1 MAGENNATT
10 IILQKGASPADIIG
24 QGEFTVTFG
33 GEPINFENKSSGDW
47 IESLDGELSGR
58 QVVIAGVFTYNSD
71 TVYRDVQ
78 TDAQSGIHDDYKLTF
93 PDGFDIAAK
102 FIPHGMSMPLPV
114 GGATTTSLSFSS
126 SGEVTYTS
134 AT

>member
-10 IILQKGASPADIIG
+10 IILQKGSTPADIVG

-47 IESLDGELSGR
+47 VESLDGELSAK
-58 QVVIAGVFTYNSD
+58 QLVIAGTLTYNSD
-71 TVYRDVQ
+71 TVYRSVQ
-78 TDAQSGIHDDYKLTF
+78 TDALTGAHDDYLLTF
-93 PDGFDIAAK
+93 PDGFAAAAK
-102 FIPHGMSMPLPV
+102 FIPHGMSIALPV
-114 GGATTTSLSFSS
+114 GGATTTSISFSS
-126 SGEVTYTS
+126 SAEVTYTA